1 MLCRPAIASMSLGRA
16 CAHAMPAKLDAAARH
31 GLDIELFHE
40 DLLSMTERMPG
51 GPTPANQIQ
60 AAKELRA
67 MCDERQISIMCLQP
81 FMHYEGLIDRRRHA
95 QRIVEMKLWI
105 QLAHILGTN
114 LIAIPSSF
122 LSEEEASGDLDL
134 IVRDLQEVADLGR
147 PAGIQFSYEA
157 LCWGTY
163 VDLWEQSWHIV
174 QRVDRPNFGLC
185 LDTFNICGR
194 IYADPAAPSGCTQNA
209 EQAMAASLQRLVTTV
224 DVNKIA
230 FVQVVDA
237 ERLRDPLVQGHKY
250 YDAAQPS
257 RMSWSRNCRL
267 FYGEED
273 RGAYLPVYAVMHAI
287 LVDLGYRG
295 YISAELFNRSL
306 SKPGANVPR
315 DHARRAAISWDK
327 IVADFDLNS
336 EMSQSF
342 HSAMVEQPR
351 AQLRATL
358 PHSLSDLSS
367 TLEQHSTHNNHAGS
381 FLLLLSF
388 IVSWVHD
395 FIHHPSLYPSLYSNG
410 VKPSLLLRSEV
421 D

>member
-1 MLCRPAIASMSLGRA
+1 
-16 CAHAMPAKLDAAARH
+16 MPAKLDEAARY
-31 GLDIELFHE
+31 GFDIELFHE
-40 DLLSMTERMPG
+40 DLLSMTEHMPG
-51 GPTPANQIQ
+51 GPTPANQIK
-60 AAKELRA
+60 AAKELRLL
-67 MCDERQISIMCLQP
+67 CDARGISIMCLQP

-95 QRIVEMKLWI
+95 LRIIEMKLWI
-105 QLAHILGTN
+105 QLAHLLGTN

-122 LSEEEASGDLDL
+122 LSEEEASGDVDL

-147 PAGIQFSYEA
+147 PAGMQFSYEA
-157 LCWGTY
+157 LCWGTH
-163 VDLWEQSWHIV
+163 VDHWEQSWHVV
-174 QRVDRPNFGLC
+174 QKVNRPNFGLC

-194 IYADPAAPSGCTQNA
+194 IFADPAAPSGCTKDA
-209 EQAMAASLQRLVTTV
+209 ERDMAASLRRMVMTV

-237 ERLRDPLVQGHKY
+237 ERLREPLVKGHKY

-273 RGAYLPVYAVMHAI
+273 RGAYLPVYEVLHAI

-315 DHARRAAISWDK
+315 DHARRAARSWDK
-327 IVADFDLNS
+327 IVADFSLND
-336 EMSQSF
+336 ELSQSF
-342 HSAMVEQPR
+342 HSAIFEQPR
-351 AQLRATL
+351 AQLSTA
-358 PHSLSDLSS
+358 HSHAFSDFSS
-367 TLEQHSTHNNHAGS
+367 NKEQHSAHDDHAGS
-381 FLLLLSF
+381 FLLLLSYV
-388 IVSWVHD
+388 VSW
-395 FIHHPSLYPSLYSNG
+395 IHNSMTRPNLYPSLYSNG
-410 VKPSLLLRSEV
+410 VKTSLMLRSEV